1 MTSPPPGWGYD
12 PTSVG
17 QPPAYGQPPPP
28 PPPPYGW
35 GYDPAAMANYPPP
48 YGGYPAPR
56 GTNGLAIASLVC
68 SLASPLFCY
77 FPSIVGIVLGV
88 IALNQ
93 LKQTGQDGRGL
104 ALAGIIVGAAV
115 IALAVIGIVLYILF
129 FAAYVGTSGTY

>member
-12 PTSVG
+12 PSSVG

-28 PPPPYGW
+28 PYGW
-35 GYDPAAMANYPPP
+35 GYDPAAAGNYPPP

-77 FPSIVGIVLGV
+77 FPSVVGIVLGV
-88 IALNQ
+88 VALNQ
-93 LKQTGQDGRGL
+93 IKQTGQDGRGL